1 MTSPNSLVRKILDE
15 FPMSDGI
22 EKTREMEDLEWEYI
36 DEATRKPK
44 DIRILML
51 EALSTQP
58 TQRDAANSLDL
69 FPPTFSH
76 WLRKLG
82 ISVEALATQPTQR
95 DAANSLDLF
104 PPTFSHWLRKLGI
117 SGQARKIR
125 EIKRAEK
132 LRTA

>member
-1 MTSPNSLVRKILDE
+1 VTPSLTSFPTSTIMTSPNSLVRKILDE

-51 EALSTQP
+51 EAL
-58 TQRDAANSLDL
+58 
-69 FPPTFSH
+69 
-76 WLRKLG
+76 
-82 ISVEALATQPTQR
+82 ATQPTQR